1 MSSNGIRGEG
11 GGSAGETTG
20 VGDLGQARGTP
31 EIIYFR
37 GAKRQRELR
46 SRLQAIRYAPGDEYP
61 SREVQEE
68 LRYLADRLFVS
79 RSLIP
84 GADLGLRARE
94 DIGSNEL
101 ISVYCGPV
109 RAEAVGDYML
119 TVWDDGPM
127 VDGTPRDLHPL
138 SMAGRANDPLWK
150 ARLVNA
156 RFDEAGLLI
165 STRRIRKGEEI
176 LVDYETGYDWDR
188 LKLAYIPTLVA
199 TIDAAAAHYTEK
211 CSLQQ
216 EL

>member
-31 EIIYFR
+31 EVIYFR

-46 SRLQAIRYAPGDEYP
+46 SRLQARRYAPGDEYP
-61 SREVQEE
+61 SMEVQEE

-84 GADLGLRARE
+84 EAGLGLRARE
-94 DIGSNEL
+94 EIGSKEVIL
-101 ISVYCGPV
+101 VYCGPV

-127 VDGTPRDLHPL
+127 VDGTPRSTSPFH
-138 SMAGRANDPLWK
+138 GRPSK
-150 ARLVNA
+150 
-156 RFDEAGLLI
+156 
-165 STRRIRKGEEI
+165 
-176 LVDYETGYDWDR
+176 
-188 LKLAYIPTLVA
+188 
-199 TIDAAAAHYTEK
+199 
-211 CSLQQ
+211 
-216 EL
+216 

>member
-1 MSSNGIRGEG
+1 MSSNGIRGG
-11 GGSAGETTG
+11 GGDGAGEATG

-31 EIIYFR
+31 EVIYFR

-46 SRLQAIRYAPGDEYP
+46 KRLQAVQYAPGDEYP
-61 SREVQEE
+61 SRGVQEE

-84 GADLGLRARE
+84 GAGVGLRARE
-94 DIGSNEL
+94 EIGSNEV

-109 RAEAVGDYML
+109 RAEALGDYML

-138 SMAGRANDPLWK
+138 SMAGRANDPLWR

-176 LVDYETGYDWDR
+176 LVDY
-188 LKLAYIPTLVA
+188 
-199 TIDAAAAHYTEK
+199 
-211 CSLQQ
+211 
-216 EL
+216 